1 MINPDN
7 IIKSFWFD
15 TLGPYLLKNFPI
27 TKVGIFTTN
36 ADVHILIQQI
46 EAIIKKKKEKEKEKE
61 SDINNKYHKSDTISS
76 ISTCDSFVSFKNNN
90 ISLTEKNNLK
100 NNIDIIIE
108 NEEEF
113 DKNEI
118 NNDKINNNKINNDKT
133 NNNEINKNEI
143 NNNEINNNEINNN
156 EINDNEINSDNN
168 QIFENQN
175 DNAYLIIKNFKKN
188 LNDKNQTISEAFQQ
202 FIVENNRIKA
212 ITRSDFIN
220 VLKNNN
226 ILISDSEENS
236 LYDKFK
242 IKEQFNID
250 DEDYIDIEK
259 LKKEIDKILLI

>member
-1 MINPDN
+1 MNN
-7 IIKSFWFD
+7 
-15 TLGPYLLKNFPI
+15 NEMNN
-27 TKVGIFTTN
+27 N
-36 ADVHILIQQI
+36 A
-46 EAIIKKKKEKEKEKE
+46 
-61 SDINNKYHKSDTISS
+61 INN
-76 ISTCDSFVSFKNNN
+76 
-90 ISLTEKNNLK
+90 
-100 NNIDIIIE
+100 IE
-108 NEEEF
+108 
-113 DKNEI
+113 I
-118 NNDKINNNKINNDKT
+118 
-133 NNNEINKNEI
+133 NNNEINDNAINNNEENNNEINNNEI

-156 EINDNEINSDNN
+156 EINDNEINFDNN
-168 QIFENQN
+168 QIFDNQN